1 MIAVPDQALSPHFSL
16 HEFLSS
22 ETAARMGREI
32 EVTPDVLASLQR
44 LCQQVLEPIR
54 VKLGKPIVI
63 TSGYR
68 PGWLN
73 AAIGGSRTSAHMT
86 GNAAD
91 IKVVGM
97 EPYAFC
103 SWVQHHAQKE
113 GWPIDQCI
121 HEFGQW
127 THIGTA
133 TAPRFE
139 YLTAVM
145 MNGRTQYLRGIHA

>member
-1 MIAVPDQALSPHFSL
+1 VNQQLSTHFIL
-16 HEFLSS
+16 REFLSS
-22 ETAARMGREI
+22 EMAARMGREI
-32 EVTPDVLASLQR
+32 VPPPDVLTNLQR

-68 PGWLN
+68 PDWLN
-73 AAIGGSRTSAHMT
+73 VAIGGSRTSAHMS

-91 IKVVGM
+91 IKIVGM
-97 EPYAFC
+97 KPLEFC
-103 SWVQHHAQKE
+103 RWVQQHSPVE

-121 HEFGQW
+121 QEFGHW

-133 TAPRFE
+133 TAPRLQ
-139 YLTAVM
+139 YLTARKD
-145 MNGRTQYLRGIHA
+145 GRDTLYIQGIHA

>member
-1 MIAVPDQALSPHFSL
+1 MNRVLSPLFNL
-16 HEFLSS
+16 RDFLSS

-32 EVTPDVLASLQR
+32 VPPDDVVANLQR

-54 VKLGKPIVI
+54 VKLGMPIVI

-68 PGWLN
+68 PAWLN
-73 AAIGGSRTSAHMT
+73 LAIGGSRTSAHMT

-91 IKVVGM
+91 IKIVGM
-97 EPYAFC
+97 DPHAFC
-103 SWVQHHAQKE
+103 RWVETHAPKD

-121 HEFGQW
+121 QEFGQW

-133 TAPRFE
+133 TAPRHE
-139 YLTAVM
+139 YLTAFSLD
-145 MNGRTQYLRGIHA
+145 GKTQYRRGIHA

>member
-1 MIAVPDQALSPHFSL
+1 MNQQLSTHFTL
-16 HEFLSS
+16 QEFLSS

-32 EVTPDVLASLQR
+32 IPPQEVLTNLQR

-54 VKLGKPIVI
+54 VKLGKPIII

-68 PGWLN
+68 PDWLN
-73 AAIGGSRTSAHMT
+73 VAIGGSRTSAHMT

-91 IKVVGM
+91 IKIVGM
-97 EPYAFC
+97 KPLDF
-103 SWVQHHAQKE
+103 SRWVQQNAPME

-121 HEFGQW
+121 QEFGQW

-133 TAPRFE
+133 TAPRSQ
-139 YLTAVM
+139 YLTAKKDA
-145 MNGRTQYLRGIHA
+145 GDTLYLQGIHA

>member
-1 MIAVPDQALSPHFSL
+1 VNVQLSKHFTL
-16 HEFLSS
+16 REFLTS

-32 EVTPDVLASLQR
+32 VPPPDVLTNLQR

-54 VKLGKPIVI
+54 VKLDKPIVV

-68 PGWLN
+68 PDWLN
-73 AAIGGSRTSAHMT
+73 KAIGGSRTSAHMT

-97 EPYAFC
+97 KPADFC
-103 SWVQHHAQKE
+103 RFVQQHAPMD

-133 TAPRFE
+133 TAPRAQ
-139 YLTAVM
+139 YLTAKSESGETM
-145 MNGRTQYLRGIHA
+145 YLQGIHA

>member
-1 MIAVPDQALSPHFSL
+1 MNVQLSKHFTL
-16 HEFLSS
+16 REFLVS

-32 EVTPDVLASLQR
+32 VPPPEVLTNLQR

-54 VKLGKPIVI
+54 VKLEKPIVI

-68 PGWLN
+68 PDWLN
-73 AAIGGSRTSAHMT
+73 KAIGGSRTSAHMT

-97 EPYAFC
+97 KPLDFC
-103 SWVQHHAQKE
+103 RWVQKFAPLD

-133 TAPRFE
+133 TAPRAQ
-139 YLTAVM
+139 YLTAKAEA
-145 MNGRTQYLRGIHA
+145 GGTLYLQGIHA

>member
-1 MIAVPDQALSPHFSL
+1 MILSAHFSL
-16 HEFLSS
+16 HEFTSS
-22 ETAARMGREI
+22 ETAARMGRDI
-32 EVTPDVLASLQR
+32 EVPPDVLANLQR

-73 AAIGGSRTSAHMT
+73 AAIGGSKTSAHMT

-91 IKVVGM
+91 IKVMGM
-97 EPYAFC
+97 DPYGFC
-103 SWVQHHAQKE
+103 RWVESNQPKE

-121 HEFGQW
+121 QEFGQW
-127 THIGTA
+127 AHIGTA
-133 TAPRFE
+133 TAPRYE
-139 YLTAVM
+139 YLTAVSM
-145 MNGRTQYLRGIHA
+145 SGRTQYLRGIHA